1 MAIPIRSIA
10 PDPEAAVAPI
20 KRPFIYNC
28 WYVAAW
34 ATEITDN
41 ILGRKMLNVPV
52 AMFRQEN
59 GEVAAVLDACPHK
72 FAPLS
77 MGKRVG
83 DVIQCAYHGLQFN
96 GAGECVRNPH
106 GSKRIPPNSTIPT
119 FPIIE
124 CHGAIW
130 IWLGKADL
138 ADKSLIPDFSF
149 FLDPNRKAIY
159 GKTHVEGNYQLSID
173 NLLDL
178 GHAMYLHS
186 QTAGDFGEAEC
197 IHDVGQDGNRVWDRR
212 LYPSLP
218 LPAGMAA
225 KNKIPA
231 GTLRDVSMDIE
242 WVPGGLIQNEIT
254 VAPVGEARV
263 GGQGHKSIHCLT
275 PETEHTTHYFY
286 ANVRNHSL
294 DDPTV
299 DANQRKWQEQAL
311 KGEDSAMAAAIEKN
325 MAAIKPFSIRQ
336 VYLETDK
343 ALGRVRR
350 VIEQLIAK
358 EAALTEGL

>member
-106 GSKRIPPNSTIPT
+106 GSKRIPPNSNGTYFVSQACPWRSIFRRAWARGTFNHGKGLGRRFRIRGSMRPGRLPT
-119 FPIIE
+119 L
-124 CHGAIW
+124 HWAISVNSRPQSFV
-130 IWLGKADL
+130 
-138 ADKSLIPDFSF
+138 ADKPRATHSVHSCTVCLKLSSRGSTPA
-149 FLDPNRKAIY
+149 LQAACAI
-159 GKTHVEGNYQLSID
+159 SSRI
-173 NLLDL
+173 
-178 GHAMYLHS
+178 
-186 QTAGDFGEAEC
+186 
-197 IHDVGQDGNRVWDRR
+197 
-212 LYPSLP
+212 
-218 LPAGMAA
+218 
-225 KNKIPA
+225 
-231 GTLRDVSMDIE
+231 TL
-242 WVPGGLIQNEIT
+242 
-254 VAPVGEARV
+254 
-263 GGQGHKSIHCLT
+263 
-275 PETEHTTHYFY
+275 
-286 ANVRNHSL
+286 
-294 DDPTV
+294 
-299 DANQRKWQEQAL
+299 
-311 KGEDSAMAAAIEKN
+311 
-325 MAAIKPFSIRQ
+325 
-336 VYLETDK
+336 
-343 ALGRVRR
+343 
-350 VIEQLIAK
+350 
-358 EAALTEGL
+358 